1 MLFVPVKPFG
11 ASWIILVP
19 ALPQPRGCERLTW
32 GHRGDRGKCS
42 CSSFNP
48 LYPPGFWSAPNF
60 SGCSLP
66 PKMPLLNAASASP
79 CMSPPSPPTATT
91 CYCPQWDQTQPGA
104 RQVLELGA
112 WRWELGAQ
120 SWELGA
126 GIWELRAWG
135 AELGAGSCKLGAG
148 SFELGSGGSELGE
161 QSLELGAGSWD
172 LGSGI

>member
-66 PKMPLLNAASASP
+66 PKMPLLDAASVSP
-79 CMSPPSPPTATT
+79 CVSPPFPSNCHHLLLSPVGPDSTGSTA
-91 CYCPQWDQTQPGA
+91 GA
-104 RQVLELGA
+104 
-112 WRWELGAQ
+112 
-120 SWELGA
+120 
-126 GIWELRAWG
+126 
-135 AELGAGSCKLGAG
+135 GAGSLEMGAG
-148 SFELGSGGSELGE
+148 SS
-161 QSLELGAGSWD
+161 ELGAGSWD
-172 LGSGI
+172 LGAQSLGCRAWSWELQAWSWKL